1 MSEGISRRHFLRW
14 GLGTA
19 LGAVFTGRFPA
30 LAHSGEPKMVPNA
43 GLGAPILS
51 VNTDARFVSLTFDD
65 LWYEYTAER
74 IGSSYAR
81 RGIRLTFFPIGHA
94 VRNNLE
100 RPYEGFENLYPRLRD
115 MGHEIGCHLFT
126 HKVIRGYSLQQL
138 IDEEMEPALDVLQR
152 ALGKDFYPVALRPPY
167 GIVTPQLRQL
177 SLRYDIP
184 LVLWDVDTRDAIC
197 SSNHQPEECEA
208 EMLQNMQKYVR
219 PGSIVLQHA
228 IKASL
233 LAIEPTLDLLAQRE
247 LEPISL
253 TSLLTLSD
261 RFQQGQQGGA
271 LRP

>member
-1 MSEGISRRHFLRW
+1 MSEGISRRQFLRW

-19 LGAVFTGRFPA
+19 LGAAFTGRFPA
-30 LAHSGEPKMVPNA
+30 LAHSGEPKKVPNA

-74 IGSSYAR
+74 IGRSYAR

-138 IDEEMEPALDVLQR
+138 IDEEMGARIRRFATRARQGFLPRCPASTLWHRYAAIAPTFL
-152 ALGKDFYPVALRPPY
+152 ALRHSARVV
-167 GIVTPQLRQL
+167 GC
-177 SLRYDIP
+177 RYARCD
-184 LVLWDVDTRDAIC
+184 LFVK
-197 SSNHQPEECEA
+197 SSA
-208 EMLQNMQKYVR
+208 RRM
-219 PGSIVLQHA
+219 
-228 IKASL
+228 
-233 LAIEPTLDLLAQRE
+233 
-247 LEPISL
+247 
-253 TSLLTLSD
+253 
-261 RFQQGQQGGA
+261 
-271 LRP
+271 